1 MTNKSEL
8 RESIIKGAQLRKARE
23 LLQLAPEEV
32 APELNVTRQDI
43 LDWEGERAQPT
54 LKQLEGLAKL
64 YGREIDYFLKETPAP
79 PEKIEFRG
87 KPGQSLKELSKETK
101 IVLAR
106 FDELCRTALEFEG
119 LLGKAREVKLPRF
132 EESVYPKT
140 VAQSLRR
147 KLDVGDKPLPDLR
160 ERLEGEGV
168 HIFELPV
175 PEDAFSGFSFW
186 HAEYGPCILLN
197 AREPKG
203 RRNFTLAH
211 ELAHLL
217 YGHGSSLC
225 YIPLKF
231 GEHLGD
237 LEYKANR
244 VAIELL
250 LPELGVVE
258 DFRKRNLS
266 RTPSENELVQMAY
279 HRWGVSIQALGYRLE
294 NLDLIKREYTDT
306 LLETKPPYFRGRK
319 GPRTPGWKKQLG
331 REFVETAFEAY
342 QQGLISAG
350 KVASGL
356 GITVREAMKEI
367 EQRSKQQG

>member
-1 MTNKSEL
+1 MMNDSEL
-8 RESIIKGAQLRKARE
+8 KESVIIGAQLQKARK

-32 APELNVTRQDI
+32 APELNVSRHDI
-43 LDWEGERAQPT
+43 LDWEGERVQPT
-54 LKQLEGLAKL
+54 LKQLEELSKL
-64 YGREIDYFLKETPAP
+64 YGREIDYFLRETPAP
-79 PEKIEFRG
+79 PDKIEFRG

-101 IVLAR
+101 IVLVR
-106 FDELCRTALEFEG
+106 FDELCRAALEFEN
-119 LLGKAREVKLPRF
+119 LLNKKREVKLPRF
-132 EESVYPKT
+132 EESVHPKT
-140 VAQSLRR
+140 VAQNLRGEFN
-147 KLDVGDKPLPDLR
+147 VGDKPLPNLR
-160 ERLEGEGV
+160 ECLEGEGV
-168 HIFELPV
+168 RVFELPV
-175 PEDAFSGFSFW
+175 PEDTFSGFSFW
-186 HAEYGPCILLN
+186 HTEYGPCILLN

-217 YGHGSSLC
+217 YDHGSALC

-237 LEYKANR
+237 LEYKANQ

-250 LPELGVVE
+250 LPKLGVVE

-266 RTPSENELVQMAY
+266 RTPSQNELVQMAY
-279 HRWGVSIQALGYRLE
+279 YKWGVSIQALGYRLE

-306 LLETKPPYFRGRK
+306 LLEIKPPYFRGKR

-331 REFVETAFEAY
+331 KEFVETSLEAY
-342 QQGLISAG
+342 DKGLISAG

-367 EQRSKQQG
+367 EQRSKRQG